1 MGPSVLS
8 YLCRCLGES
17 RGSGGHLRI
26 ADEREVE
33 EDDIVLSHG
42 KVMLHCG
49 LLQGDLEIL
58 LDHAAA
64 AYGKVVELRLAQIV
78 AKAVQGACMQQP
90 PSLSTAGAT
99 FMKRDKGSCQT
110 LLSGTTLLV
119 ALQPCIAVLAPG
131 LCSMPAPS
139 TLAQTLYIYIYI
151 WHHAAAW
158 ASSSCRLS
166 FTKSPRPA
174 DSSADYF
181 KGATGAYAAAEGASL
196 WGLNTACTSCRSLC
210 L

>member
-90 PSLSTAGAT
+90 PSLSTAGT
-99 FMKRDKGSCQT
+99 TSMKRDKGSCQT

-119 ALQPCIAVLAPG
+119 AWH
-131 LCSMPAPS
+131 CSPALLFWHQVCAACPHPA
-139 TLAQTLYIYIYI
+139 LLHRPYVYIYIYI
-151 WHHAAAW
+151 YI
-158 ASSSCRLS
+158 SGIML
-166 FTKSPRPA
+166 
-174 DSSADYF
+174 
-181 KGATGAYAAAEGASL
+181 L
-196 WGLNTACTSCRSLC
+196 LGLPQAVD
-210 L
+210 